1 MFLLLAILVSLLA
14 LYLLHLALKP
24 LLDREVVTA
33 AEWDR
38 LEDDSVE
45 LIARRDRLV
54 DELRDLESEAALS
67 KLDPD
72 DLLHLRGRFEREAL
86 EVVSRLDDRARDYT
100 ARIASSSGGV
110 ESPNAEPSRDVP
122 ATSGEGPP

>member
-38 LEDDSVE
+38 LEDDSAE

-72 DLLHLRGRFEREAL
+72 DLLHLRTRFEREAL
-86 EVVSRLDDRARDYT
+86 EVVGRLDERARDYNE
-100 ARIASSSGGV
+100 RIASGSGGV
-110 ESPNAEPSRDVP
+110 EAPSDSPASS
-122 ATSGEGPP
+122 AASTTGEGKP

>member
-38 LEDDSVE
+38 LEDDSAE

-72 DLLHLRGRFEREAL
+72 DLLHLRTRFEREAL
-86 EVVSRLDDRARDYT
+86 EVVTRLDDRARDYT
-100 ARIASSSGGV
+100 ARIASGSGGV
-110 ESPNAEPSRDVP
+110 EAP
-122 ATSGEGPP
+122 AADPKQGESATTDEGRP

>member
-38 LEDDSVE
+38 LEDDSAE

-72 DLLHLRGRFEREAL
+72 DLLHLRSRFEREAL
-86 EVVSRLDDRARDYT
+86 EVVGRLDERARDYT
-100 ARIASSSGGV
+100 ARIASGSGGADAPSD
-110 ESPNAEPSRDVP
+110 SPTAS
-122 ATSGEGPP
+122 AASTTGEGRP